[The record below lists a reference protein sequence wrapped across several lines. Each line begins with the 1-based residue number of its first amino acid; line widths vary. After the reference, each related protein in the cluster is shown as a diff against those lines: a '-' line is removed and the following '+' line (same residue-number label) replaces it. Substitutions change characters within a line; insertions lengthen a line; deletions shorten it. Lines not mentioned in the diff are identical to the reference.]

1 MQIGEVVREETPE
14 AGQSRFQAPSA
25 KVIHWLMGLL
35 VVYVIVRSIVAA
47 TTKPFWFDEFLTLT
61 VSSLPNLKAVWGALS
76 RGLDSPPPLFYVVER
91 EFIGLLQNKEI
102 ALRLASILAF
112 PCTLLCIFVYVKKRS
127 GEAIGLICALLLL
140 LTSVFHFYA
149 FEARPYSMEIA
160 CVAIALVCYQRVP
173 SPFWTALL
181 SLSLML
187 AESFHY
193 YAVFS
198 MIPFGVAEFV
208 YFLSA
213 RRFRWP
219 VWVALA
225 LGPAPL
231 LFFWPLLS
239 NFKAYYSAHIW
250 GHYSLSSIP
259 LTYGSFFMT
268 GGALGF
274 ALVAVCA
281 TGVVGARVLP
291 TKEAPNENI
300 GRDPAE
306 ASLLV
311 TLLLLPFPTALA
323 LHLLHGIMRDR
334 YVLASTLGVALSL
347 ACVMALARGR
357 VVLIFAVFILST
369 IALHEFTFWR
379 SARSLRFENPAS
391 PVEALMQ
398 KSGHTDLPVV
408 ISDGS
413 TYLQMAYYASPG
425 SKKRV
430 FFLVDEQKAV
440 EFSGSDIVDKGVHNL
455 QSYMPLQ
462 VEPLSEFITAHRTF
476 LFEVEDNPALGLS
489 WLPGYLQAEASS
501 VQLIGADGTRK
512 IYLITM
518 NENSTP

>member
-1 MQIGEVVREETPE
+1 MQIGEVVREEAPE
-14 AGQSRFQAPSA
+14 ADQSRFQAPPA
-25 KVIHWLMGLL
+25 KVIHWLMGML

-76 RGLDSPPPLFYVVER
+76 RGLDSPPPVFYVVER
-91 EFIGLLQNKEI
+91 EFIGLLQNKQI

-140 LTSVFHFYA
+140 LTSLFHSHA
-149 FEARPYSMEIA
+149 VDARPYSMMIA

-173 SPFWTALL
+173 SPVWTVMLG
-181 SLSLML
+181 LSLML

-208 YFLSA
+208 YFFST

-231 LFFWPLLS
+231 LIFWPLLS
-239 NFKAYYSAHIW
+239 NLRALYGLHYWA
-250 GHYSLSSIP
+250 HYSLSSIP
-259 LTYGSFFMT
+259 LTYGSFFLT
-268 GGALGF
+268 GGAFGF

-281 TGVVGARVLP
+281 TGVVGARLLP
-291 TKEAPNENI
+291 TKEAPNESI

-306 ASLLV
+306 ASLLL

-323 LHLLHGIMRDR
+323 THLMHGVMVDR
-334 YVLASTLGVALSL
+334 YVVASVLGVALSL

-379 SARSLRFENPAS
+379 AAHSLRLDNPAS
-391 PVEALMQ
+391 PVEALVQ
-398 KSGHTDLPVV
+398 KAGHTDLPVV
-408 ISDGS
+408 ISDGT
-413 TYLQMAYYASPG
+413 TYLQMAYYASPE
-425 SKKRV
+425 SKKRFV
-430 FFLVDEQKAV
+430 FLQDGQKAV
-440 EFSGSDIVDKGVHNL
+440 QYSGTDSVDKGVDIL
-455 QSYMPLQ
+455 QSYAPLQ
-462 VEPLSEFITAHRTF
+462 VEPLSQFIAAHRTF
-476 LFEVEDNPALGLS
+476 LFEVENNPALGLA
-489 WLPGYLQAEASS
+489 WHPGYLQAEASS
-501 VQLIGADGTRK
+501 MQLIGADGTRK

-518 NENSTP
+518 KENSTP

>member
-1 MQIGEVVREETPE
+1 MQIGEVVREEAPE

-25 KVIHWLMGLL
+25 RLIHWLMGLL
-35 VVYVIVRSIVAA
+35 MVYVIVRSVVAA
-47 TTKPFWFDEFLTLT
+47 AMTPFWFDELLTLT
-61 VSSLPNLKAVWGALS
+61 VSRLPNLKAVWGALS
-76 RGLDSPPPLFYVVER
+76 RALDSPPPGFYVVER
-91 EFIGLLQNKEI
+91 EFIGLLQNKHI

-112 PCTLLCIFVYVKKRS
+112 PCTLLCVFVYVKKRS

-140 LTSVFHFYA
+140 LTSLFHYHA

-173 SPFWTALL
+173 SPFWTVML

-193 YAVFS
+193 YAVFT
-198 MIPFGVAEFV
+198 MMPFGVAEFT
-208 YFLSA
+208 YYLWA

-231 LFFWPLLS
+231 LFFWPLISKLRE
-239 NFKAYYSAHIW
+239 YYGAHPW
-250 GHYSLSSIP
+250 AHYSLSSIP

-281 TGVVGARVLP
+281 TGVVGARLLP
-291 TKEAPNENI
+291 KEEESNGSI

-306 ASLLV
+306 ASLLL

-323 LHLLHGIMRDR
+323 IHLFHGMMVHRF
-334 YVLASTLGVALSL
+334 VLASILGVALSL
-347 ACVMALARGR
+347 ACVMTLARGR
-357 VVLIFAVFILST
+357 VVLIFAIFVLST
-369 IALHEFTFWR
+369 ITLHEFTFWR
-379 SARSLRFENPAS
+379 SAHPLRLENPAS
-391 PVEALMQ
+391 PVEALVQ
-398 KSGHTDLPVV
+398 KAGLTDLPVV
-408 ISDGS
+408 ISDGN
-413 TYLQMAYYASPG
+413 TYLQMAYYASPD
-425 SKKRV
+425 SKKKF
-430 FFLVDEQKAV
+430 FFLEDEQKAV
-440 EFSGSDIVDKGVHNL
+440 QYAGADSVDKGVQVL
-455 QSYMPLQ
+455 QSYVPLQ
-462 VEPLSEFITAHRTF
+462 VEPLSEFIAAHRTF
-476 LFEVEDNPALGLS
+476 LFEVEDNPTLGLT

-501 VQLIGADGTRK
+501 VQLVGADGTRK

-518 NENSTP
+518 